1 MVAEL
6 TLAPLARASDSQQR
20 LNALTASSALK
31 SRRHHMLGGGL
42 LGWSFARGR
51 SSGRMGLQDS
61 YLPFSE
67 AFAEASD
74 LFGAEATILA
84 NQAAKVALGGDRR
97 VWVDKPL

>member
-1 MVAEL
+1 M

-20 LNALTASSALK
+20 LNSLTASSTLK

-42 LGWSFARGR
+42 LGRSFAWGR
-51 SSGRMGLQDS
+51 ASGRMGLQDS

-67 AFAEASD
+67 AFAEICD

-84 NQAAKVALGGDRR
+84 NQAAKVTLGGDRR